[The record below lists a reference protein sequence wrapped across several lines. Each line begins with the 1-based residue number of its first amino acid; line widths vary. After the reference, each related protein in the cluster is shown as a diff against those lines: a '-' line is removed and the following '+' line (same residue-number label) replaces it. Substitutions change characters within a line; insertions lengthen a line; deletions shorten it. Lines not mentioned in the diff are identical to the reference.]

1 MDAETIFFTLFVIW
15 YFKQFHASHHLILSS
30 IHFLKTTRDF
40 ISHYNHLMLLEISN
54 YNSDS
59 ISNDD
64 TESDTSVQNQNTPD
78 AVIVKYEDKYLQEVR
93 RMDREFHFDDHAD
106 FGPKTSEC
114 LESIRASYAKRRTE
128 ISKILGQI
136 DLKLQ
141 IYEGVADDYVVYSDD
156 KEDDVN
162 SGQTK
167 EDIMKAFLEEKTPL
181 LEEDALLLSC
191 LETPDGVAECTKQAR
206 EEATKFFVDKK
217 IEGLSNCCVMEHT
230 PLGNVVMLYDGV
242 RETFKYYSDNTI
254 PYRYLE
260 VVARKYVK
268 QFNCRPIFVDMDE
281 EIQLAEKQNQERKEK
296 EESDKKKKEEK
307 PASQIEEKRNVF
319 AKFKSY
325 NKEAGT
331 GHVNTGAPPKNSLP
345 NKSKPDKPDADYI
358 LKNNANRFTY
368 EGRLANFSFIKKVD
382 RKVVDKKAA
391 MTFADFKKMKL

>member
-1 MDAETIFFTLFVIW
+1 MDTETIFFTLFVIW
-15 YFKQFHASHHLILSS
+15 YFKQFHSSHHLIVSS
-30 IHFLKTTRDF
+30 IHFLKTAQDS
-40 ISHYNHLMLLEISN
+40 INHYNELIRKEISN

-59 ISNDD
+59 TVINYD
-64 TESDTSVQNQNTPD
+64 TEVEANDVENTPD
-78 AVIVKYEDKYLQEVR
+78 AVLVKYEDKYLQEVR
-93 RMDREFHFDDHAD
+93 RMDREFHFNDHAD
-106 FGPKTSEC
+106 FNSKMAEF
-114 LESIRASYAKRRTE
+114 LESINSSNAKRRDE
-128 ISKILGQI
+128 ISKIVGQI

-141 IYEGVADDYVVYSDD
+141 IYDGVADDYIFYNDNNDD
-156 KEDDVN
+156 DS

-167 EDIMKAFLEEKTPL
+167 EEKMKELTEEKTPL

-191 LETPDGVAECTKQAR
+191 LETPDGQAECAKQAR
-206 EEATKFFVDKK
+206 EEAIKFFLDKK
-217 IEGLSNCCVMEHT
+217 IEGLGNCCVLEHT
-230 PLGNVVMLYDGV
+230 PLGNVVMLYDNV

-268 QFNCRPIFVDMDE
+268 QFDCRPIFVDMDE

-296 EESDKKKKEEK
+296 EESEKKKKEEK

-358 LKNNANRFTY
+358 LKNNANRYTY

>member
-1 MDAETIFFTLFVIW
+1 MDTETIFFTLFVIW
-15 YFKQFHASHHLILSS
+15 YFKQFHSSHHLIVSS
-30 IHFLKTTRDF
+30 IHFLKTVQDS
-40 ISHYNHLMLLEISN
+40 INHYNELIRKEISN

-59 ISNDD
+59 ASANDS
-64 TESDTSVQNQNTPD
+64 ESDTNNVESTPD
-78 AVIVKYEDKYLQEVR
+78 QVVVKYEDKYMQEVR
-93 RMDREFHFDDHAD
+93 RMDREFHFEDHPD
-106 FGPKTSEC
+106 FKPKMEEC
-114 LESIRASYAKRRTE
+114 LESINSSNTKRRDE

-141 IYEGVADDYVVYSDD
+141 IFDGVADDYIFYNDNNDD
-156 KEDDVN
+156 DI

-167 EDIMKAFLEEKTPL
+167 EEKMKALTEEKTPL
-181 LEEDALLLSC
+181 LEEDAVLLLC
-191 LETPDGVAECTKQAR
+191 LETPDGQAESMKQAR
-206 EEATKFFVDKK
+206 EEAIKFFLDKK
-217 IEGLSNCCVMEHT
+217 IEGLGNCCVLEHT
-230 PLGNVVMLYDGV
+230 PLGNVVMLYDKV

-296 EESDKKKKEEK
+296 EELDKKKKEEK
-307 PASQIEEKRNVF
+307 PIEEKRNVF

-345 NKSKPDKPDADYI
+345 NKSKNDKPDADYI
-358 LKNNANRFTY
+358 LKNNANRYTY

>member
-1 MDAETIFFTLFVIW
+1 MDTETIFFTLFVIW
-15 YFKQFHASHHLILSS
+15 YFKQFHSSHHLIVSS
-30 IHFLKTTRDF
+30 IHFLKTVQDS
-40 ISHYNHLMLLEISN
+40 INHYNELIRKEISN

-59 ISNDD
+59 ASANDS
-64 TESDTSVQNQNTPD
+64 ESDTNNVESTPD
-78 AVIVKYEDKYLQEVR
+78 QVVVKYEDKYMQEVR
-93 RMDREFHFDDHAD
+93 RMDREFHFEDHPD
-106 FGPKTSEC
+106 FKPKMEEC
-114 LESIRASYAKRRTE
+114 LESINSSNTKRRDE

-141 IYEGVADDYVVYSDD
+141 IFDGVADDYIFYNDNNDD
-156 KEDDVN
+156 DI

-167 EDIMKAFLEEKTPL
+167 EEKMKALTEEKTPL
-181 LEEDALLLSC
+181 LEEDAVLLLC
-191 LETPDGVAECTKQAR
+191 LETPDGQAESMKQAR
-206 EEATKFFVDKK
+206 EEAIKFFLDKK
-217 IEGLSNCCVMEHT
+217 IEGLGNCCVLEHT
-230 PLGNVVMLYDGV
+230 PLGNVVMLYDKV

-296 EESDKKKKEEK
+296 EELDKKKKEEK
-307 PASQIEEKRNVF
+307 PIEEKKNVF

-345 NKSKPDKPDADYI
+345 NKSKNDKPDADYI
-358 LKNNANRFTY
+358 LKNNANRYTY

>member
-1 MDAETIFFTLFVIW
+1 MDTETIFFTLFVIW
-15 YFKQFHASHHLILSS
+15 YFKQFHSSHHLIVSS
-30 IHFLKTTRDF
+30 IHFLKTAQDS
-40 ISHYNHLMLLEISN
+40 INYYNELIRREISN
-54 YNSDS
+54 YNGDS
-59 ISNDD
+59 AIINDD
-64 TESDTSVQNQNTPD
+64 TEVEANNVENTPD
-78 AVIVKYEDKYLQEVR
+78 VVVVKYEDKYLQEVR

-106 FGPKTSEC
+106 FEPKMAEC
-114 LESIRASYAKRRTE
+114 LESINASTAKRRDE

-141 IYEGVADDYVVYSDD
+141 IYEGVADDYVFYNDNNDD
-156 KEDDVN
+156 DS

-167 EDIMKAFLEEKTPL
+167 EEKMKELTEEKTPL
-181 LEEDALLLSC
+181 LEEDSVLLSC
-191 LETPDGVAECTKQAR
+191 LETPDGQAECAKQAR
-206 EEATKFFVDKK
+206 EEAIKFFLDKK
-217 IEGLSNCCVMEHT
+217 VESLGNCCVMEHT
-230 PLGNVVMLYDGV
+230 PLGNVVMLYDKV

-345 NKSKPDKPDADYI
+345 NKSKNDKPDADYI

>member
-1 MDAETIFFTLFVIW
+1 MDTETIFFTLFVIW
-15 YFKQFHASHHLILSS
+15 YFKQFHSSHHLIVSS
-30 IHFLKTTRDF
+30 IHFLKTAQDS
-40 ISHYNHLMLLEISN
+40 INHYNELIRREISN

-59 ISNDD
+59 ASANES
-64 TESDTSVQNQNTPD
+64 ESDTSDVENTPD
-78 AVIVKYEDKYLQEVR
+78 TVVVKYEDKYVQEVR
-93 RMDREFHFDDHAD
+93 RMDREFRFDDHPD
-106 FGPKTSEC
+106 FNSKMTEC
-114 LESIRASYAKRRTE
+114 LESINASNAKRRDE

-141 IYEGVADDYVVYSDD
+141 IFDGVADDYVFYNDNNDD
-156 KEDDVN
+156 DS

-167 EDIMKAFLEEKTPL
+167 EEKMKELTEEKTPL
-181 LEEDALLLSC
+181 LEEDAVLLSS
-191 LETPDGVAECTKQAR
+191 LETPDGQAECAKHAR
-206 EEATKFFVDKK
+206 EEAMKFFVDKK
-217 IEGLSNCCVMEHT
+217 VESLGNCCVMEHT
-230 PLGNVVMLYDGV
+230 PLGNVVMLYDKV

-268 QFNCRPIFVDMDE
+268 QFNCRPIFVDMEE

-296 EESDKKKKEEK
+296 EESDKKKKEDK
-307 PASQIEEKRNVF
+307 SILVEEKRNVF

-331 GHVNTGAPPKNSLP
+331 GHVNKGAPPKNSLP
-345 NKSKPDKPDADYI
+345 NKSNNDKPDADYI

-368 EGRLANFSFIKKVD
+368 EGRLANFSFIKKID

>member
-1 MDAETIFFTLFVIW
+1 MDTETIFFTLFVIW
-15 YFKQFHASHHLILSS
+15 YFKQFHSSHHLIVSS
-30 IHFLKTTRDF
+30 IHFLKTVQDS
-40 ISHYNHLMLLEISN
+40 INHYNELIRKEISN

-59 ISNDD
+59 ASANDS
-64 TESDTSVQNQNTPD
+64 ESDTNNVESTPD
-78 AVIVKYEDKYLQEVR
+78 QVVVKYEDKYMQEVR
-93 RMDREFHFDDHAD
+93 RMDREFHFEDHPD
-106 FGPKTSEC
+106 FKPKMEEC
-114 LESIRASYAKRRTE
+114 LESINSSNTKRRDE

-141 IYEGVADDYVVYSDD
+141 IFDGVADDYIFYNDNNDD
-156 KEDDVN
+156 DI

-167 EDIMKAFLEEKTPL
+167 EEKMKALTEEKTPL
-181 LEEDALLLSC
+181 LEEDAVLLLC
-191 LETPDGVAECTKQAR
+191 LETPDGQAESMKQAR
-206 EEATKFFVDKK
+206 EEAIKFFLDKK
-217 IEGLSNCCVMEHT
+217 IEGLGNCCVLEHT
-230 PLGNVVMLYDGV
+230 PLGNVVMLYDKV

-268 QFNCRPIFVDMDE
+268 QFDCRPIFVDMDE

-296 EESDKKKKEEK
+296 EELDKKKKEEK
-307 PASQIEEKRNVF
+307 PIEEKKNVF

-345 NKSKPDKPDADYI
+345 NKSKNDKPDADYI
-358 LKNNANRFTY
+358 LKNNANRYTY

>member
-1 MDAETIFFTLFVIW
+1 MDTETIFFTLFVIW
-15 YFKQFHASHHLILSS
+15 YFKQFHSSHHLIVSS
-30 IHFLKTTRDF
+30 IHFLKTVQDS
-40 ISHYNHLMLLEISN
+40 INHYNELIRKEISN

-59 ISNDD
+59 ASANDS
-64 TESDTSVQNQNTPD
+64 ESDTNNVESTPD
-78 AVIVKYEDKYLQEVR
+78 QVVVKYEDKYMQEVR
-93 RMDREFHFDDHAD
+93 RMDREFHFEDHPD
-106 FGPKTSEC
+106 FKPKMEEC
-114 LESIRASYAKRRTE
+114 LESINSSNTKRRDE

-141 IYEGVADDYVVYSDD
+141 IFDGVADDYIFYNDNNDD
-156 KEDDVN
+156 DI

-167 EDIMKAFLEEKTPL
+167 EEKMKALTEEKTPL
-181 LEEDALLLSC
+181 LEEDAVLLLC
-191 LETPDGVAECTKQAR
+191 LETPDGQAESMKQAR
-206 EEATKFFVDKK
+206 EEAIKFFLDKK
-217 IEGLSNCCVMEHT
+217 IEGLGNCCVLEHT
-230 PLGNVVMLYDGV
+230 PLGNVVMLYDNV

-268 QFNCRPIFVDMDE
+268 QFDCRPIFVDMDE

-296 EESDKKKKEEK
+296 EELDKKKKEEK
-307 PASQIEEKRNVF
+307 PIEEKKNVF

-345 NKSKPDKPDADYI
+345 NKSKNDKPDADYI
-358 LKNNANRFTY
+358 LKNNANRYTY

>member
-1 MDAETIFFTLFVIW
+1 MDTETIFFTLFVIW
-15 YFKQFHASHHLILSS
+15 YFKQFYASHHLIVSS
-30 IHFLKTTRDF
+30 IHYLKTTRDF
-40 ISHYNHLMLLEISN
+40 IRHYNHLMLLEVSN
-54 YNSDS
+54 FNSDS

-64 TESDTSVQNQNTPD
+64 MEVDTCDVENKPD

-93 RMDREFHFDDHAD
+93 RMDREFHFDNHAD
-106 FGPKTSEC
+106 FGPKTLEC
-114 LESIRASYAKRRTE
+114 LESIRALYAKRRDE
-128 ISKILGQI
+128 ISKIVGQI
-136 DLKLQ
+136 DLKIQ
-141 IYEGVADDYVVYSDD
+141 IYDGVADDYVFYNDNDD
-156 KEDDVN
+156 DDS

-167 EDIMKAFLEEKTPL
+167 EEKMKALVEEKTPL

-191 LETPDGVAECTKQAR
+191 LETPDGLAECTKQAR

-268 QFNCRPIFVDMDE
+268 QFICRPIFVDMEE

-296 EESDKKKKEEK
+296 EELDKKRKDENV
-307 PASQIEEKRNVF
+307 SLQIEEKRNVF

-345 NKSKPDKPDADYI
+345 NKSKNDKQDTDYI
-358 LKNNANRFTY
+358 LKNNANRYTY
-368 EGRLANFSFIKKVD
+368 EGRIANFSFIKKVD
-382 RKVVDKKAA
+382 RKTVDKKAA

>member
-1 MDAETIFFTLFVIW
+1 MKTAQD
-15 YFKQFHASHHLILSS
+15 S
-30 IHFLKTTRDF
+30 IN
-40 ISHYNHLMLLEISN
+40 HYNELIRKEISN

-59 ISNDD
+59 ASANDS
-64 TESDTSVQNQNTPD
+64 ESDTNNVESTPD
-78 AVIVKYEDKYLQEVR
+78 QVVVKYEDKYLEEVR
-93 RMDREFHFDDHAD
+93 RMDREFHFEDHAD
-106 FGPKTSEC
+106 FNSKMAEF
-114 LESIRASYAKRRTE
+114 LESINSSNTKRRDE
-128 ISKILGQI
+128 ISKIVGQI

-141 IYEGVADDYVVYSDD
+141 IYDGVADDYIFYNDNNDD
-156 KEDDVN
+156 DS

-167 EDIMKAFLEEKTPL
+167 EDKMKELTEEKTPL
-181 LEEDALLLSC
+181 LEEAALLLSC
-191 LETPDGVAECTKQAR
+191 LETPDGQAECAKQAR
-206 EEATKFFVDKK
+206 EEAIKFFLDKK
-217 IEGLSNCCVMEHT
+217 IEGLGNCCVLEHT
-230 PLGNVVMLYDGV
+230 PLGNVVMLYDNV

>member
-1 MDAETIFFTLFVIW
+1 MMTRN
-15 YFKQFHASHHLILSS
+15 LIPAY
-30 IHFLKTTRDF
+30 K
-40 ISHYNHLMLLEISN
+40 
-54 YNSDS
+54 
-59 ISNDD
+59 
-64 TESDTSVQNQNTPD
+64 
-78 AVIVKYEDKYLQEVR
+78 VR

-268 QFNCRPIFVDMDE
+268 QFICRPIFVDMEE

-296 EESDKKKKEEK
+296 EELDKKRRDENV
-307 PASQIEEKRNVF
+307 SLQIEEKRNVF

-325 NKEAGT
+325 NKEAGS

-345 NKSKPDKPDADYI
+345 NKSKNDKQDADYI
-358 LKNNANRFTY
+358 LKNNANRYTY
-368 EGRLANFSFIKKVD
+368 EGRIANFSFIKKID
-382 RKVVDKKAA
+382 RKTVDKKAA

>member
-1 MDAETIFFTLFVIW
+1 MDTETIFFTLFVIW
-15 YFKQFHASHHLILSS
+15 YFKQFHSSHHLIVSS
-30 IHFLKTTRDF
+30 IHFLKTAQDS
-40 ISHYNHLMLLEISN
+40 INHYNELIRKEISN

-59 ISNDD
+59 ASANDS
-64 TESDTSVQNQNTPD
+64 ESDTNNVESTPD
-78 AVIVKYEDKYLQEVR
+78 QVVVKYEDKYMQEVR
-93 RMDREFHFDDHAD
+93 RMDREFHFEDHAD
-106 FGPKTSEC
+106 FNSKMAEC
-114 LESIRASYAKRRTE
+114 LESINASNAKRRDE
-128 ISKILGQI
+128 ISKIVGQI

-141 IYEGVADDYVVYSDD
+141 IYDGVADDYIFYNDNNDD
-156 KEDDVN
+156 DS

-167 EDIMKAFLEEKTPL
+167 EEKMKELTEEKTPL
-181 LEEDALLLSC
+181 LEEDTLLLSC
-191 LETPDGVAECTKQAR
+191 LDTPDGQTECAKQAK
-206 EEATKFFVDKK
+206 EEAVKFFKDKK
-217 IEGLSNCCVMEHT
+217 IEGLGNCCVLEHT
-230 PLGNVVMLYDGV
+230 PLGNVVMLYDKV

-296 EESDKKKKEEK
+296 EESDKKKKDEK

-345 NKSKPDKPDADYI
+345 NKSKSDKPDADYI

>member
-1 MDAETIFFTLFVIW
+1 MEV
-15 YFKQFHASHHLILSS
+15 
-30 IHFLKTTRDF
+30 
-40 ISHYNHLMLLEISN
+40 
-54 YNSDS
+54 
-59 ISNDD
+59 D
-64 TESDTSVQNQNTPD
+64 TCDVENKPD

-93 RMDREFHFDDHAD
+93 RMDREFHFDNHAD
-106 FGPKTSEC
+106 FGPKTLEC
-114 LESIRASYAKRRTE
+114 LESIRALYAKRRDE
-128 ISKILGQI
+128 ISKIVGQI
-136 DLKLQ
+136 DLKIQ
-141 IYEGVADDYVVYSDD
+141 IYDGVADDYVFYNDNDD
-156 KEDDVN
+156 DDS

-167 EDIMKAFLEEKTPL
+167 EEKMKALVEEKTPL

-191 LETPDGVAECTKQAR
+191 LETPDGLAECTKQAR

-268 QFNCRPIFVDMDE
+268 QFICRPIFVDMEE

-296 EESDKKKKEEK
+296 EELDKKRKDENV
-307 PASQIEEKRNVF
+307 SLQIEEKRNVF

-345 NKSKPDKPDADYI
+345 NKSKNDKQDTDYI
-358 LKNNANRFTY
+358 LKNNANRYTY
-368 EGRLANFSFIKKVD
+368 EGRIANFSFIKKVD
-382 RKVVDKKAA
+382 RKTVDKKAA